1 MLCPISLTQSKR
13 RKQIPISITPQNAG
27 CKATREKVN
36 LILRGLWDIY
46 THLFQLEVIHLR
58 TSRGTVGKAWSDPQ
72 CCPYLCLAWG
82 FLSSFWGQA
91 QLKDPALLDAE
102 QLCDQTRKISGFVRY
117 TQLCAIYSGVPQRRR
132 PGKVTTASQ
141 PRR

>member
-27 CKATREKVN
+27 CKETREKVN

-46 THLFQLEVIHLR
+46 THFFS
-58 TSRGTVGKAWSDPQ
+58 SRLSISEQVEELSVTHGLTPQ
-72 CCPYLCLAWG
+72 CCPYLCLTWG

-102 QLCDQTRKISGFVRY
+102 QLCDQTWKISGFVRY